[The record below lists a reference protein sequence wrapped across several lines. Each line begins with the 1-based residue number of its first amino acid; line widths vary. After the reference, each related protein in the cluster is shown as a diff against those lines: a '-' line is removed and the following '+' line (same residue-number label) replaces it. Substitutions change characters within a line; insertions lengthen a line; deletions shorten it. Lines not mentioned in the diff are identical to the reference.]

1 MRDPKRDSKTEGDF
15 SPSSRN
21 DISML
26 DIKFI
31 RDNKEKIK
39 QATVAKGFDD
49 SVVDELL
56 IIDEERRHIIQ
67 AVEVLRAERN
77 TLGKNDREK
86 GKDLKIKLKKEE
98 SKLQSIDEKFKTLM
112 LKIPNPS
119 APDVTIGTPD
129 KNEIIKTVGE
139 KTTFSFPVRD
149 HVDLGKITD
158 TIDIE
163 RGTKVAQSGFYYMK
177 GDGALLELALINY
190 AFAKL
195 AKHGFTPVITPN
207 IAKEKNIVGC
217 GFQARSDKERQ
228 IYHVEGED
236 LDLIATAEIS
246 LVGMHTDEILTKLP
260 LLYAGFSYCY
270 RTEAG
275 SYGKDVRGILRV
287 HEFRKVEMVVFCMP
301 DESDI
306 WHDKLLAIE
315 EEVWQELKI
324 PYQVVKMATGDL
336 GNAAS
341 RKYDIEA
348 WIPSQN
354 KYREVT
360 STSNTT
366 DFQARRL
373 NIKTKINGKNEYV
386 HTLNGTVL
394 ALSRAPIAIYENY
407 QNADGSITVPKV
419 LQSMIGKEVIT

>member
-1 MRDPKRDSKTEGDF
+1 
-15 SPSSRN
+15 
-21 DISML
+21 ML
-26 DIKFI
+26 DIKFV
-31 RDNKEKIK
+31 REHSDQVKT
-39 QATVAKGFDD
+39 ATQAKGFDAQ
-49 SVVDELL
+49 VVDELL
-56 IIDEERRHIIQ
+56 KVDVQRRQ
-67 AVEVLRAERN
+67 VLQEVEALRTNRN
-77 TLGKNDREK
+77 KLGKDDVDK
-86 GKDLKIKLKKEE
+86 GKDLKTKLKERQDALKQLETE
-98 SKLQSIDEKFKTLM
+98 FEALM
-112 LKIPNPS
+112 FKIPNPS
-119 APDVTIGTPD
+119 APDVKVGTPAE
-129 KNEIIKTVGE
+129 NEVIKTVGQIP
-139 KTTFSFPVRD
+139 KFDFPVKD
-149 HVDLGKITD
+149 HVDLGRITD

-177 GDGALLELALINY
+177 GDGAFLEFALINY

-195 AKHGFTPVITPN
+195 AKYGFTPVITPN
-207 IAKEKNIVGC
+207 AVKERNIVGC

-228 IYHVEGED
+228 IYHIEGED

-246 LVGMHTDEILTKLP
+246 LIGMHTDEVLDKLP

-287 HEFRKVEMVVFCMP
+287 HEFRKVEMVVFCLP
-301 DESDI
+301 SESDT

-315 EEVWQELKI
+315 EEFWQELKI
-324 PYQVVKMATGDL
+324 PYQVVKMTTGDL

-373 NIKTKINGKNEYV
+373 NIKTKVGGQNEYV

-394 ALSRAPIAIYENY
+394 AFSRAPVAIYENH
-407 QNADGSITVPKV
+407 QNPDGSVTIPEVLRPYIGKDKIVPK
-419 LQSMIGKEVIT
+419 K